1 MTEFPIDVLW
11 VIKSMFIRSIWN
23 PNALK
28 YTINGLIDAYKS
40 IIIMIFL
47 WVIICFIVKYI
58 FKIIK
63 TVKEHNNNNDKLL
76 QKQDL
81 KEVFSKEKRIFII
94 LKYPIIWGILISTC
108 WTQVSLLFRLFSKY
122 YETQTDIIR
131 GVLPA
136 QESWILWMW
145 PTYSLWIFIIAW
157 CFIWLSFWNKMLR
170 NVWILIYALWII
182 FILFAHFLNNWF
194 ITNWLENFVI

>member
-28 YTINGLIDAYKS
+28 YTINDLIDAYKS

-145 PTYSLWIFIIAW
+145 STYSLWIFIIAW

>member
-145 PTYSLWIFIIAW
+145 STYSLWIFIIAW